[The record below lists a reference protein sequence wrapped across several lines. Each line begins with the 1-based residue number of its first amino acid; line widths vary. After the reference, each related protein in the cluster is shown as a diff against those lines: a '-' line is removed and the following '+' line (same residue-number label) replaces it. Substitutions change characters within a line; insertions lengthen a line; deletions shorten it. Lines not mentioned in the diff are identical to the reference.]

1 MRIAI
6 FANKRAKSQAVKKK
20 LYQKFVERHFVI
32 DDEEPDVVVTI
43 EGDGTLLS
51 AFHHYKDK
59 LEQIRFVGVH
69 TGHLGFYTDW
79 RDDEIDDLVI
89 SLQSDNRQ

>member
-43 EGDGTLLS
+43 GGDGTLLS
-51 AFHHYKDK
+51 AFHHYKDNHQK
-59 LEQIRFVGVH
+59 
-69 TGHLGFYTDW
+69 
-79 RDDEIDDLVI
+79 DDTLLFQNQAILCLYCTKI
-89 SLQSDNRQ
+89 HYRKHNLN